1 MMRFLVK
8 DIAALGAMGLFAATV
23 IVWASALP
31 AMM

>member
-1 MMRFLVK
+1 MRFLFK
-8 DIAALGAMGLFAATV
+8 DIAALGAMGLFAATI